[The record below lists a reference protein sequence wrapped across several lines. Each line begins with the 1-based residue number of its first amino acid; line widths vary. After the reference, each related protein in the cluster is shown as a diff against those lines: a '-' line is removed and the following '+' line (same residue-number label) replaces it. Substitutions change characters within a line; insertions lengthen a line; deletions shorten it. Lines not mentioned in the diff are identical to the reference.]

1 MLSFGIYRLS
11 PVFWFEISRSH
22 RTGSADPSPAGR
34 FPRALGPSARS
45 ARLVGPLREP
55 TSRAHRKRCFS
66 LVQRSSGVS
75 KSVGTSWPSA
85 VFRRWPQLRLQPPCR
100 IPVESSTPPSVKDH
114 AHSRIINYS
123 RSVGAFKHHGRSV
136 WSVALGNASRTGMP
150 SQSEGMTSPKAAKA
164 VAAVS

>member
-11 PVFWFEISRSH
+11 PVYWVEISRSH
-22 RTGSADPSPAGR
+22 RTGSADPSPARR
-34 FPRALGPSARS
+34 FPRALGPSTWS

-66 LVQRSSGVS
+66 LVQRSSGIS

-100 IPVESSTPPSVKDH
+100 IPVESSAPPSVKDH
-114 AHSRIINYS
+114 ARVRTLNYS
-123 RSVGAFKHHGRSV
+123 RSVEAFKHHGRSG
-136 WSVALGNASRTGMP
+136 WSVALGNASKTGMP
-150 SQSEGMTSPKAAKA
+150 SHSDGIAKPSAAKA

>member
-22 RTGSADPSPAGR
+22 RTGSADPSPTRR

-45 ARLVGPLREP
+45 ARLSRSLTRADGLSPRE
-55 TSRAHRKRCFS
+55 RCFS

-123 RSVGAFKHHGRSV
+123 RSVGAFKHHWCSV
-136 WSVALGNASRTGMP
+136 WSVALGNASKTGMP
-150 SQSEGMTSPKAAKA
+150 SQSDGIATPSAAKA